1 MEKSIAFLDSG
12 VGGISILREA
22 VKLMPNENF
31 IYFGD
36 SKNAPYGT
44 KPSHHISEIVNEN
57 VEMLI
62 QKGAKA
68 IVIACNTAT
77 GATAK
82 ALRLSHPTL
91 PIIGIEPAIKPA
103 VLHNLGDRVVV
114 MATPL
119 TLKQSKFLKLF
130 DIYKSKADIQLLPC
144 GGLMEFIES
153 GILSGDEL
161 SGFLKSKLEPVN
173 NGEIKAV
180 VLGCTHYPFVKDEIV
195 KAIGYPVEIDDGTVG
210 TAKEIKRRLEKYNC
224 STSSK
229 NKGTISF
236 LNSSSDPRML
246 QLSEKLFT
254 LTQ

>member
-1 MEKSIAFLDSG
+1 MKESVAFLDSG

-44 KPSHHISEIVNEN
+44 KPTEEIFKIVNEN

-62 QKGAKA
+62 GQGAKA

-77 GATAK
+77 GAAAR
-82 ALRLSHPTL
+82 ALRLKHPTL
-91 PIIGIEPAIKPA
+91 PVVGIEPAIKPA
-103 VLHNLGDRVVV
+103 VLHNIGDRVLV

-119 TLKQSKFLKLF
+119 TLKQDKFLKLL
-130 DIYKSKADIQLLPC
+130 DIYKNKADIQLLPC
-144 GGLMEFIES
+144 DGLMEFVEN
-153 GILSGDEL
+153 GILTGDNL
-161 SGFLKSKLEPVN
+161 HDFLKNKIDPVN

-180 VLGCTHYPFVKDEIV
+180 VLGCTHYPFVQQEIV

-210 TAKEIKRRLEKYNC
+210 TAKEIKRRLEKYGC
-224 STSSK
+224 STTSK
-229 NKGTISF
+229 HPGTITF
-236 LNSSSDPRML
+236 LNSSNKEGML
-246 QLSEKLFT
+246 ELSKRLFN
-254 LTQ
+254 L

>member
-1 MEKSIAFLDSG
+1 MKQSVAFLDSG

-44 KPSHHISEIVNEN
+44 KPTEEISKIVNKN

-62 QKGAKA
+62 GQGAKA

-77 GATAK
+77 GAAAR
-82 ALRLSHPTL
+82 ALRLKYPSL
-91 PIIGIEPAIKPA
+91 PVVGIEPAIKPA
-103 VLHNLGDRVVV
+103 VLHNIGDRVLV

-119 TLKQSKFLKLF
+119 TLKQDKFLKLL
-130 DIYKSKADIQLLPC
+130 DIYKNKADIKLLPC
-144 GGLMEFIES
+144 SGLMEFVEK
-153 GILSGDEL
+153 GILTGNEL
-161 SGFLKSKLEPVN
+161 QNFLKSKIDPLN

-180 VLGCTHYPFVKDEIV
+180 VLGCTHYPFVREEIV

-210 TAKEIKRRLEKYNC
+210 TAKEIKRRLEKYGC
-224 STSSK
+224 STTSGQR
-229 NKGTISF
+229 GTITF
-236 LNSSSDPRML
+236 LNSSQDKGMIELSK
-246 QLSEKLFT
+246 QLFN
-254 LTQ
+254 Q